1 MEDLPDE
8 LAKRPREEE
17 PKQKPSKRPKEED
30 DDFVDDGELDDEATL
45 EAEGDGEWVL
55 LYGANVRSVDDDV
68 NELNE
73 LENLAEMPIEELR
86 ARFAAGTEPEWEEEE
101 DDDDDDDEEEDED
114 DGEEEGAEAEE

>member
-1 MEDLPDE
+1 MGKKKLSSQMEDLPDE

-30 DDFVDDGELDDEATL
+30 DDFVDDGELDDEA
-45 EAEGDGEWVL
+45 
-55 LYGANVRSVDDDV
+55 V

-101 DDDDDDDEEEDED
+101 DDDDG
-114 DGEEEGAEAEE
+114 GEEEGAEAEE